1 MHPAKPPETKTS
13 LDNFLDPTAD
23 CPLCHSGLFAVQLC
37 KPTRDNIVSGQISSS
52 TVDCP
57 LSNSRP
63 SAILFYETNRDNI
76 VSGQILT
83 WSADCPAPLGG
94 PSATPIFDTAH
105 RAAASAAPA
114 AASAAPAAAVA
125 HRRRRHSTEGEQRLG
140 STSNSPQTR
149 SRSRLERRTTGE
161 ADRQWSKLQVGSN
174 GDPRWLR
181 LFQPKRSGARG
192 RRRWRRG

>member
-1 MHPAKPPETKTS
+1 MHPANPPETKTS

-23 CPLCHSGLFAVQLC
+23 CPLPHSGLSAIQPC
-37 KPTRDNIVSGQISSS
+37 KPTKDNIVSGQISSS
-52 TVDCP
+52 TADCP
-57 LSNSRP
+57 LSNSGP
-63 SAILFYETNRDNI
+63 SAVLFYGTTVDNI

-83 WSADCPAPLGG
+83 WPADCPAPLGG

-105 RAAASAAPA
+105 QAAASAAT
-114 AASAAPAAAVA
+114 AAAVA

-149 SRSRLERRTTGE
+149 SCGRLERRTTGE
-161 ADRQWSKLQVGSN
+161 ADRQWSKLQGGSN

-181 LFQPKRSGARG
+181 RFRPGRSGARG